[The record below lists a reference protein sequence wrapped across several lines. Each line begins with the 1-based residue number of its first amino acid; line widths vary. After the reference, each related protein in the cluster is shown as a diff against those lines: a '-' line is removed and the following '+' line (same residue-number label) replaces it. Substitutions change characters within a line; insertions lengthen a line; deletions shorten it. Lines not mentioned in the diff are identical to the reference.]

1 MQRSLP
7 DRLGQFATRSVAQSC
22 HHAATEGPL
31 CWPGSGWLP
40 SRPMGADSR
49 SALPKDSG
57 APRSGGG
64 VVLLAMWDCGFV
76 LVAPSARPRGAGAVD
91 MTPDIGKVWEASTL
105 PSPSWAPGR
114 CNEPRG
120 CRKCSAVFCMVQSPW
135 GPNWLVDP
143 HTPPTAF
150 DPAGQRRNTPSTLCQ
165 VGANRASP
173 CFEWPGALARV
184 ACLCSGSC

>member
-91 MTPDIGKVWEASTL
+91 MTPDIGKVWEASPL
-105 PSPSWAPGR
+105 PAPSWG
-114 CNEPRG
+114 PRTLQRAQG
-120 CRKCSAVFCMVQSPW
+120 VPQMLGGILH
-135 GPNWLVDP
+135 GPIPLGP
-143 HTPPTAF
+143 K
-150 DPAGQRRNTPSTLCQ
+150 
-165 VGANRASP
+165 
-173 CFEWPGALARV
+173 LA
-184 ACLCSGSC
+184 SGSPHASNCIRPGGTAAKYPKHVVPSRG